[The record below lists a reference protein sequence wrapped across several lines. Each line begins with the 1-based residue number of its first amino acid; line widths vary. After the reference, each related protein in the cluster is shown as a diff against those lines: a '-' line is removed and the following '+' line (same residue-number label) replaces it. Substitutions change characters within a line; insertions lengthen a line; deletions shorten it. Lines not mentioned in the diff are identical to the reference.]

1 MSATT
6 PGTPN
11 LRGTVDLV
19 TAALRTGLQ
28 LGTLQRGPEA
38 RLRLGLVDATD
49 LVEDD
54 LREVR
59 LTEESVRAYEQRAA
73 DRAASRRVRVQGSVQ
88 LLAARIGRLEMKL
101 AALRLQKTESVSASQ

>member
-1 MSATT
+1 MTA
-6 PGTPN
+6 PN

-19 TAALRTGLQ
+19 TVALRTGLQ
-28 LGTLQRGPEA
+28 LDTLQRGIEK
-38 RLRLGLVDATD
+38 RRKCGLVDATD
-49 LVEDD
+49 MPSDD

-59 LTEESVRAYEQRAA
+59 VTEESVRAFEQRAA

-101 AALRLQKTESVSASQ
+101 AALKLQKKESVSQ